1 MVEGSEIS
9 ELSEVYGEMDGDGK
23 NEMVR
28 MARNLLNA
36 QITGED
42 PLGGE
47 RRPGLDAKGGEA
59 PA

>member
-1 MVEGSEIS
+1 
-9 ELSEVYGEMDGDGK
+9 LSEVYGEMDGDGK
-23 NEMVR
+23 DEMVR

-42 PLGGE
+42 PLDGE
-47 RRPGLDAKGGEA
+47 RRPGLDIKGGEA